1 MSAEHILVIEDDRL
15 ITALLQS
22 RLVTEGYRVTVAP
35 SVAAALAAASTEIPD
50 LVVLDLSLRN
60 DDPFSGVCDGF
71 AFLQF
76 FRRSNPAIEL
86 LVIIHSVNNSPTVA
100 ARAKSLGVCA
110 VIVKGGGIGVLLSTI
125 RTALDGR
132 KSKPAAPAV
141 V

>member
-15 ITALLQS
+15 VRDLLES
-22 RLVTEGYRVTVAP
+22 RLKAEGYHVVGVP
-35 SVAAALAAASTEIPD
+35 SVSDALTATRTEIPD
-50 LVVLDLSLRN
+50 LVVLDLSLHN

-76 FRRSNPAIEL
+76 FRRSNPAVEL

-100 ARAKSLGVCA
+100 ARAKSLGVYA

-125 RTALDGR
+125 RTALDAR
-132 KSKPAAPAV
+132 KNKPVAV
-141 V
+141 L